1 MKYSPCPVAET
12 AQLAI
17 RAALT
22 GHLVLSTLHT
32 NDALAAIP
40 RLRDLGV
47 ESFLLAASL
56 RLVAAQR
63 LVRRLCAECKEPHPD
78 NARLREAHRMP
89 DAHFCRPVGCPAC
102 RMRGFQ
108 GRLAIHEVIPAEK
121 FLPLIAAN
129 APLAELAA
137 LGEVDPPVRR
147 NLLFDHKYSSAN
159 FKNIVHRL
167 GRIQNGF
174 CRNFRLKK
182 VNHQ

>member
-1 MKYSPCPVAET
+1 VLLVGETRDTET

-63 LVRRLCAECKEPHPD
+63 LVRRLCPECRVPHPD
-78 NARLREAHRMP
+78 NARLQETHRLP
-89 DAHFCRPVGCPAC
+89 DGAFYRAAGCAAC
-102 RMRGFQ
+102 RGRGYH
-108 GRLAIHEVIPAEK
+108 GRLAIHEVIPAGK
-121 FLPLIAAN
+121 FLPLIAAQ
-129 APLAELAA
+129 APLDELAA
-137 LGEVDPPVRR
+137 LRDREGFATLWQHGVATAAAGLTTVEEVARV
-147 NLLFDHKYSSAN
+147 L
-159 FKNIVHRL
+159 
-167 GRIQNGF
+167 
-174 CRNFRLKK
+174 
-182 VNHQ
+182 